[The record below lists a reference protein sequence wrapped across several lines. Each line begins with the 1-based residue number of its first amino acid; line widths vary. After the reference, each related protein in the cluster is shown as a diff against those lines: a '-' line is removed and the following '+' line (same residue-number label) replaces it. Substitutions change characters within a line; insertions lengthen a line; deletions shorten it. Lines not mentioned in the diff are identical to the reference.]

1 MEVINVNCLVYS
13 TQTVGSLTLFAKYTS
28 VCTSPLWCCIAV
40 FVMYPICLS
49 LFDSSIRT
57 KVSFRDGA
65 HRVMAKGMFPNAEV
79 VRGHDWLWGDQD
91 GVYTILHSHIRV
103 LTV

>member
-40 FVMYPICLS
+40 FVMYPICL
-49 LFDSSIRT
+49 IRLLGQ
-57 KVSFRDGA
+57 KSPS
-65 HRVMAKGMFPNAEV
+65 VMEHTV
-79 VRGHDWLWGDQD
+79 LWQRACF
-91 GVYTILHSHIRV
+91 LMQK
-103 LTV
+103 